1 METDRLTAAGFFF
14 SIGLDLIPA
23 ALGTTGFLFV
33 LLGDLDGVRAL
44 SLPYT
49 VKSMS
54 LKVKSILRFYKETMV
69 NLGT

>member
-1 METDRLTAAGFFF
+1 MAAAAGTDRLTAAGFFF

-44 SLPYT
+44 SLPYSE
-49 VKSMS
+49 KSMS
-54 LKVKSILRFYKETMV
+54 
-69 NLGT
+69 